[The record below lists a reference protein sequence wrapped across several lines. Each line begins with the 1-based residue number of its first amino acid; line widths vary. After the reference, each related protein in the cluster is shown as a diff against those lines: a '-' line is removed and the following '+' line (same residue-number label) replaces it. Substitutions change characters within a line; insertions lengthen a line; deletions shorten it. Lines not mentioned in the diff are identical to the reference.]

1 MLLEILLG
9 AFVRKCWMDLVD
21 TSITGMQLDSDN
33 YPVSDPGKDEH
44 HRMNENSSQE
54 THKQRI
60 KLILVIFSQV
70 FYNGA
75 NVRQVDVP
83 SFSGSF
89 GILPAHVPSLAV
101 LKPGVMTVFEAD
113 GSAKKF
119 FVSSGIV
126 TINEDSSV
134 QILAE
139 EAAGLDELDLGAARE
154 ILSKA
159 QSEASSAASEEDKAK
174 ALITVEVAEELVK
187 AAESG

>member
-1 MLLEILLG
+1 MSYSSDRLINRTLWLKMFSRAASTLVRRVSLVG
-9 AFVRKCWMDLVD
+9 TRSYSDGPMAF
-21 TSITGMQLDSDN
+21 TFA
-33 YPVSDPGKDEH
+33 
-44 HRMNENSSQE
+44 SQN
-54 THKQRI
+54 
-60 KLILVIFSQV
+60 QV

-75 NVRQVDVP
+75 DVRQVDVP

-89 GILPAHVPSLAV
+89 GILPKHVPSLAV
-101 LKPGVMTVFEAD
+101 LKPGVLTVLEAD
-113 GSAKKF
+113 GAAKKY

-139 EAAGLDELDLGAARE
+139 EAAGVEELDLGAARD

-159 QSEASSAASEEDKAK
+159 HSEANAATSEEAK
-174 ALITVEVAEELVK
+174 AEALIKVEVAEELVK

>member
-1 MLLEILLG
+1 MFARAASTLVRQVPRMG
-9 AFVRKCWMDLVD
+9 ARAY
-21 TSITGMQLDSDN
+21 SDA
-33 YPVSDPGKDEH
+33 P
-44 HRMNENSSQE
+44 MAFTFASQN
-54 THKQRI
+54 
-60 KLILVIFSQV
+60 QV
-70 FYNGA
+70 FYNSA

-89 GILPAHVPSLAV
+89 GILPSHVPSLAV
-101 LKPGVMTVFEAD
+101 LKPGVLTVFEGD
-113 GSAKKF
+113 GTAKKF

-139 EAAGLDELDLGAARE
+139 EVAGVEDLDLASARD

-159 QSEASSAASEEDKAK
+159 QSEANAAATEEAKAQ

>member
-1 MLLEILLG
+1 MGVRRGNSAGEEHPSHLTHNLARMFARAASSLVRQVPRVG
-9 AFVRKCWMDLVD
+9 VRAYSDAPMAF
-21 TSITGMQLDSDN
+21 TFA
-33 YPVSDPGKDEH
+33 
-44 HRMNENSSQE
+44 SQN
-54 THKQRI
+54 K
-60 KLILVIFSQV
+60 V
-70 FYNGA
+70 FYNSA
-75 NVRQVDVP
+75 NVRQIDVP

-113 GSAKKF
+113 GSAKKY

-139 EAAGLDELDLGAARE
+139 EAAGLEDVDLASARDV
-154 ILSKA
+154 LSKA
-159 QSEASSAASEEDKAK
+159 QSAASTAASEEAK
-174 ALITVEVAEELVK
+174 AEALIAVEVAEELVK